1 MKKRSEA
8 DSKYTWKLEDM
19 VAEDSQWEQ
28 MFKEAAGE
36 ISEYASY
43 KGRLAGS
50 ADTLY
55 ACLLFDDKLS
65 QKIERLYV
73 YARMRSDEDTTVQ
86 RYQDMFSRAQTLSYR
101 AAENSSFLVP
111 EILSMDRELLEQ
123 YMAADNGIGHFKRAL
138 EIILARR
145 DHTLSGEMEELLAQS
160 YDATQG
166 ASQIFTMFNNADVKF
181 PVITGESG
189 EGIQITHGNYISLME
204 NQDRRIRKDAFEG
217 LYSVYEQFSNTLA
230 AAFSSNVKQAVFY
243 AKAKKYASSREYYLA
258 DNEVPELVYDNLVKA
273 VRENIVKLHEYTRV
287 RKDVLGVDE
296 LHMYDLYV
304 PMVAAADRRYTY
316 EEAKSIV
323 LEGLAP
329 LGEEYLSLL
338 KQGFDSRWIDVY
350 ENEGKRSGAYSWGTY
365 GSHPYVLL
373 NFHGT
378 LNDVFTLAHEMGH
391 SIHTWYS
398 DRNQPFTYAGYKIF
412 VAEVASTCNEA
423 LLIRHLLKKA
433 GSRAEKAYLLNHF
446 LESLRGTLFRQT
458 MFAEFEDMA
467 HKKAA
472 RGESLTAESLCSIYR
487 QLNADYF
494 GPAMTVDRQIDYEWE
509 RIPHFYTPFYVYQ
522 YATGFSAAVAISS
535 RIMSGEPGALEGY
548 KKFLSGGCSMKP
560 IDLLKLCGVDMSTT
574 RPVDEALG
582 FFGELIE
589 EFKKC
594 IHTNE

>member
-181 PVITGESG
+181 PVITGENG
-189 EGIQITHGNYISLME
+189 EGIRITHGNYISLME

-433 GSRAEKAYLLNHF
+433 GSREEKAYLLNHF
-446 LESLRGTLFRQT
+446 LESFRGTLFRQT

>member
-28 MFKEAAGE
+28 MFKEASGE

-181 PVITGESG
+181 PVITGENG
-189 EGIQITHGNYISLME
+189 EAVQITHGNYISLME

-365 GSHPYVLL
+365 GSHSYVLL

-433 GSRAEKAYLLNHF
+433 GSREEKAYLLNHF
-446 LESLRGTLFRQT
+446 LESFRGTLFRQT

-467 HKKAA
+467 HRKGAA
-472 RGESLTAESLCSIYR
+472 GESLTAQNLCQMYR
-487 QLNADYF
+487 QLNVDYF
-494 GPAMTVDRQIDYEWE
+494 GPEMNVDAQIDYEWE

-535 RIMSGEPGALEGY
+535 RIMKGEEGALEGY
-548 KKFLSGGCSMKP
+548 KKFLSGGCSMTP
-560 IDLLKLCGVDMSTT
+560 IELLRLCGVDMSTT

>member
-28 MFKEAAGE
+28 MFKEAAGQ

-181 PVITGESG
+181 PVITGENG
-189 EGIQITHGNYISLME
+189 EGIRITHGNYISLME

-433 GSRAEKAYLLNHF
+433 GSREEKAYLLNHF
-446 LESLRGTLFRQT
+446 LESFRGTLFRQT

>member
-28 MFKEAAGE
+28 MFKEASGE

-433 GSRAEKAYLLNHF
+433 GSREEKAYLLNHF
-446 LESLRGTLFRQT
+446 LESFRGTLFRQT

-535 RIMSGEPGALEGY
+535 RIMNGEPGALEGY

-582 FFGELIE
+582 FFGELLE
-589 EFKKC
+589 EFKTC